1 MGKIKRIEAREII
14 DADGWPTIE
23 AVVILD
29 DGLQAKASVPGANF
43 SDSGQVFILRDG
55 DEKRYRGR
63 GVLRAVS
70 KINEI
75 IAPALVGQKIKEQ
88 AEIDQKLLA
97 LDGTADRHHLGANS
111 ILAVSLACARAGAIA
126 SGQELFEYLK
136 ASYDLGKPGLPRP
149 LFNIFNGGRQADT
162 NLDFEEFLL
171 LPQAGKMAEMIRQ
184 GAETFQELGRV
195 LKESGHDTDTGSEG
209 GYAPDIDSSIEAIEM
224 IMAASLRAGYEP
236 GKAAHLGIDIGSSAL
251 YESASG
257 RYVFP
262 LDGAY
267 LRASGL
273 INLYDEWLKKYPIA
287 YLEDG
292 LAADD
297 WESWRRLTME
307 LGSGLTIAGD
317 DLFMSDEGRLRR
329 GLQEKAANAILIK
342 PSQVA
347 TLTETLGC
355 IKLAKKN
362 GYQVVIGRQAGE
374 TADDFLA
381 DLAVAVAANYIK
393 AGSLSRAEC
402 LAKYNR
408 LLEISKVLEK

>member
-1 MGKIKRIEAREII
+1 MVKIKRIEAREII

-23 AVVILD
+23 VAVTLD
-29 DGLQAKASVPGANF
+29 NGLKAKASVPGANF

-55 DEKRYRGR
+55 DEKRYQGR
-63 GVLRAVS
+63 GVTLAVS

-75 IAPALVGQKIKEQ
+75 ISSAFVGQKIKEQ
-88 AEIDQKLLA
+88 VAIDEKLLA
-97 LDGTADRHHLGANS
+97 LDGTADRHNLGANS
-111 ILAVSLACARAGAIA
+111 MLAVSLACARAGAMI
-126 SGQELFEYLK
+126 SDQELFEYLST
-136 ASYDLGKPGLPRP
+136 SYDLGQPGLPRP

-171 LPQAGKMAEMIRQ
+171 LPQAGKMTEMIRQ
-184 GAETFQELGRV
+184 GVETFQELGRA

-251 YESASG
+251 YETASG

-273 INLYDEWLKKYPIA
+273 INLYNEWLKKYPIA

-292 LAADD
+292 LATDD
-297 WESWRRLTME
+297 WESWRRLTLE
-307 LGSGLTIAGD
+307 LGANLTIAGD
-317 DLFMSDEGRLRR
+317 DLFASSEERLRR
-329 GLQEKAANAILIK
+329 GLREKAANAILVK
-342 PSQVA
+342 PSQNA
-347 TLTETLGC
+347 TLTETIKC

-374 TADDFLA
+374 TTDDFLA
-381 DLAVAVAANYIK
+381 DLAVATAANYIK
-393 AGSLSRAEC
+393 AGSLSRSEC

-408 LLEISKVLEK
+408 LLEISKLLDK